1 MSDQVA
7 SSAPFAYAGSPVT
20 DQQPDARPVEK
31 TSVSVTVGAPT
42 EICFAVGVDVAAY
55 PEWVDDLR
63 SVEILSTDDDGNPLT
78 VRFEAEALGRMTSYV
93 LAYDL
98 SQAPNVLAWSLVSG
112 DLTREIEGCYRFED
126 ATEDPDQPTTS
137 VRYDLTIDLAVP
149 LPGFVKRRAED
160 KIVRSALDRFKV
172 RAEQRNAEG

>member
-1 MSDQVA
+1 M
-7 SSAPFAYAGSPVT
+7 T

-31 TSVSVTVGAPT
+31 TSVSVTVNAPT
-42 EICFAVGVDVAAY
+42 ETCFAVGIDVAAY
-55 PEWVDDLR
+55 PEWVEDLT
-63 SVEILSTDDDGNPLT
+63 SVEILSTDDAGRPMT
-78 VRFEAEALGRMTSYV
+78 ARFEAEALGRRTSYV

-98 SQAPNVLAWSLVSG
+98 SRAPEVLAWNLVSG

-126 ATEDPDQPTTS
+126 ASEDPGQPVTT

-160 KIVRSALDRFKV
+160 KIVRSALDRFKA
-172 RAEQRNAEG
+172 RAEGRHASS